1 MKYIRWMIRRDM
13 PEVLDIESACF
24 SSPWSEDDFI
34 RRLRQRNV
42 IGMVLEVD
50 ERVHAFMLYELQRGR
65 LELVNLAVGPLH
77 QRGGLGTMLIEKL
90 KSKLSENI
98 GRRQT
103 ILVDV
108 AERNLSFQLFLRSLG
123 FRCVDIEHNPGG
135 DDFRFVFEL

>member
-1 MKYIRWMIRRDM
+1 M